1 MSLGTKSTLHGR
13 PSYVMSADGEP
24 EAVLIDFPT
33 WKMILAYLEDVVDNQ
48 ILSQAIADL
57 KTLAAGNR
65 PSGWQ
70 NWEAFEAELD
80 ALEQAGELPD

>member
-1 MSLGTKSTLHGR
+1 MSLGTKSILHRR

-48 ILSQAIADL
+48 ILNRASADL

-70 NWEAFEAELD
+70 SWEAFEAELD